1 MNQKVNIAMYKK
13 IWENMNLNL
22 VNNMIKKEEFKGS

>member
-22 VNNMIKKEEFKGS
+22 VNNMIKKEEIKGS